1 MMRRFKVKVVVVEEQ
16 KKRGGGDGTIMGLGG

>member
-16 KKRGGGDGTIMGLGG
+16 KKRGGGDGTIMGLVG